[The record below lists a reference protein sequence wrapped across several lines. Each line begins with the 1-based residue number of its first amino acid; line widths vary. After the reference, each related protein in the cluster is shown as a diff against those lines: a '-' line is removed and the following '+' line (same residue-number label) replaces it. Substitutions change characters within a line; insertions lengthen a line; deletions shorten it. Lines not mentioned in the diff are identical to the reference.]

1 MSPNPQD
8 PPHNF
13 EAEQALIGSV
23 LRSNQ
28 AYHRCS
34 EIVDA
39 AHFADALHQQIWK
52 AMAALIE
59 HGQQASV
66 FSMKAYLDGNPD
78 AKAAGGAA
86 YLARLLASSGPV
98 QDAHQLAQVVRDL
111 YMRRQLLVAGHE
123 MMQQAY
129 SSQPDTTPVQM
140 VETVERMLY
149 EIVTS
154 GQAETGFV
162 PFSKALAGAISMAE
176 QAYRRDGKTVG
187 VATGLRALDKIMGG
201 LNASDLVIL
210 AGRPSMGKTALATN
224 IAFHAARQHRLEEGK
239 TVDGAVVGFFSLEM
253 SAEQLATRIIA
264 EQAGVPSDKI
274 MKGEMIQSDFDRVL
288 TCAAELE
295 RIPLFIDD
303 TPGMTISGIRTR
315 ARRLKR
321 THGLDLIVVDYLQ
334 LITPPKGV
342 DGRVNQVGEITRGLK
357 ILAKELNVPV
367 LALSQLSREVEKR
380 DDKRP
385 QLADLRDSGTIEQ
398 DADVVM
404 FIYRE
409 EYYLRKEEPQEKN
422 NEDPSGF
429 QARHTKWRTRLE
441 GAAGRAEVGIDKQRH
456 GPVGKALLRFDA
468 SLTRF
473 ADLDEGR

>member
-1 MSPNPQD
+1 MSLNQKD

-13 EAEQALIGSV
+13 EAEQALLGSV

-28 AYHRCS
+28 AYHRCI

-39 AHFADALHQQIWK
+39 SHFADALHQQIWATMGK
-52 AMAALIE
+52 MIE
-59 HGQQASV
+59 RGQQVSV
-66 FSMKAYLDGNPD
+66 FSMKAYLDTCPE
-78 AKAAGGAA
+78 AKGANGSA
-86 YLARLLASSGPV
+86 YLARLLASSGPA
-98 QDAHQLAQVVRDL
+98 QDAPQVGQVVRDL
-111 YMRRQLLVAGHE
+111 YMRRQLLAMGYE
-123 MMQQAY
+123 MVQQAHA
-129 SSQPDTTPVQM
+129 SNPDTSALHM
-140 VETVERMLY
+140 VETAERMLY
-149 EIVTS
+149 DIAVKGEVE
-154 GQAETGFV
+154 GGFV
-162 PFSKALAGAISMAE
+162 PFSKALAGAVGQAE
-176 QAYRRDGKTVG
+176 QAYKRDGKTVG
-187 VATGLRALDKIMGG
+187 VATGLLALDKILGG
-201 LNASDLVIL
+201 LHQSDLIIL

-224 IAFHAARQHRLEEGK
+224 IAFNAARAHRLEDGK
-239 TVDGAVVGFFSLEM
+239 TVDGAIIGFFSLEM

-264 EQAGVPSDKI
+264 EQAAVPSDRI
-274 MKGEMIQSDFDRVL
+274 LKGEMIQSDFDRVL

-303 TPGMTISGIRTR
+303 TPGMTIGGIRTR

-429 QARHTKWRTRLE
+429 QARHTKWRTRLD

-473 ADLDEGR
+473 VDLDEGR